1 MKVTRKIFTFLLII
15 YIEIANILT
24 LNALAASNGTIANQA
39 VKKDK
44 KYSADF
50 KWPKGPSI
58 TAEAAILMDVNTG
71 TILFEKNPH
80 KQLYPASIT
89 KIMTTLLALEN
100 SNLSDTVTYS
110 KSAIYNLRYD
120 SSKIYANV
128 GEKLTVEQSLYGIM
142 LASAGDCSNGI
153 AEHVSGSIEAFAG
166 LMNKK
171 AEDLGC
177 QNTHFVNP
185 HGMPDNNHY
194 TSAYDMALITKAALQ
209 YEQFRKIAGA
219 KKYTIPPTNLQK
231 ESRYL
236 TNHHK
241 MLIKSNYTYEG
252 CEGGKTGYTVASG
265 YTLVTYAK
273 RGDMELLCVILKDAA
288 TEHYT
293 DTAKLFD
300 WGFENFKSLNISSY
314 LSENQ
319 LSNYTLFDKAA
330 LKADDGADYVIEIDK
345 NSSILIP
352 KTASFDDLKPTFT
365 KNYNKDTSIPSIR
378 TISYTFSGKE
388 VGSVAVNFIKISNS
402 VEDNYNNLDNAEI
415 SIKNSVSDVNY
426 NKKRSIS
433 FIKIGLTI
441 FVVTIFVS
449 VTYLIIKKRK

>member
-24 LNALAASNGTIANQA
+24 LNTLAASNSPITNQA

-44 KYSADF
+44 ENSVSS
-50 KWPKGPSI
+50 KWPKGPSV
-58 TAEAAILMDVNTG
+58 TAESAILMDVNTG

-100 SNLSDTVTYS
+100 SKLSDTVTYS

-120 SSKIYANV
+120 SSKIYADV

-153 AEHVSGSIEAFAG
+153 AEHVSGSIEAFAD

-177 QNTHFVNP
+177 RNTHFVNP
-185 HGMPDNNHY
+185 HGMPDENHY

-209 YEQFRKIAGA
+209 YEEFRKISGA
-219 KKYTIPPTNLQK
+219 KRYTIPPTNLLK

-241 MLIKSNYTYEG
+241 MLINQIIHMKVVKA
-252 CEGGKTGYTVASG
+252 GKP
-265 YTLVTYAK
+265 
-273 RGDMELLCVILKDAA
+273 DIQLLLDILWSLMPNVEIWNFCV
-288 TEHYT
+288 
-293 DTAKLFD
+293 
-300 WGFENFKSLNISSY
+300 SY
-314 LSENQ
+314 
-319 LSNYTLFDKAA
+319 
-330 LKADDGADYVIEIDK
+330 
-345 NSSILIP
+345 
-352 KTASFDDLKPTFT
+352 
-365 KNYNKDTSIPSIR
+365 
-378 TISYTFSGKE
+378 
-388 VGSVAVNFIKISNS
+388 
-402 VEDNYNNLDNAEI
+402 
-415 SIKNSVSDVNY
+415 
-426 NKKRSIS
+426 
-433 FIKIGLTI
+433 
-441 FVVTIFVS
+441 
-449 VTYLIIKKRK
+449 